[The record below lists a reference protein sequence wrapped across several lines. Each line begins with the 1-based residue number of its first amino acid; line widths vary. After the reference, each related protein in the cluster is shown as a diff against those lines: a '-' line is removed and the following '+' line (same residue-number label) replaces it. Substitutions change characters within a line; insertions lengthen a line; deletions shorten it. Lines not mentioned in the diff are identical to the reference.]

1 MTSKPSAVAN
11 VVPRASRA
19 RRHWSEDPARI
30 RLYSVAA
37 IVLALAVLGIWG
49 YRYAWSATPTI
60 SPIGLD
66 FLPFWGA
73 SHFVLQGHALD
84 AYNVDLMTQVQIA
97 EQPWADKIGGVLPWL
112 YPPVMM
118 VFLAPIALLPFTYA
132 YTLYACVGLG
142 LYYAALRRTAPWPGA
157 RLPVL
162 GFPGVLLVIIA
173 GQIAL
178 YTTALAGFSLVM
190 LRKRP
195 VWAGVFSG
203 LLFVKPHVAL
213 LFPLAFLCAREW
225 RALGA
230 CIATVIGTTVLA
242 AAVFGIDVYAT
253 FLHASEFARQS
264 IVNGTA
270 QIARVPTFFIT
281 ARMLGASVEVAAI
294 VHGVMALCAI
304 AVLIDFWRRPGVFA
318 LRAATLVCAT
328 TLISPYLYDYDLTL
342 LALVIAW
349 YVRDGI
355 ARGWLRGEREWLV
368 LLWIT
373 PALGLLGSLQIGF
386 QFLPFITLGT
396 LAMLWRR
403 RRHLAHLA
411 HATDVHLADDAK
423 TSGDDR
429 PATAR
434 APRPDTTPAFTR

>member
-1 MTSKPSAVAN
+1 MTSKSSAVTKIT
-11 VVPRASRA
+11 PDTLPT
-19 RRHWSEDPARI
+19 RRHWSDDPARI
-30 RLYSVAA
+30 RLYSGVGL
-37 IVLALAVLGIWG
+37 VLAFAVLLIWG
-49 YRYAWSATPTI
+49 YRYALSGTPTI

-73 SHFVLQGHALD
+73 SHFVLQGHPLD
-84 AYNVDLMTQVQIA
+84 AYNVDLMSKVQIA

-118 VFLAPIALLPFTYA
+118 VFLAPVALLSFTYA
-132 YTLYACVGLG
+132 YTLYALIGLG
-142 LYYAALRRTAPWPGA
+142 LYYTALRRTAPWRNA
-157 RLPVL
+157 RLPIL
-162 GFPGVLLVIIA
+162 GFPGVLLVVIA

-178 YTTALAGFSLVM
+178 YTTALAGFSLVL

-195 VWAGVFSG
+195 VWAGVLAG

-225 RALGA
+225 RALAA
-230 CIATVIGTTVLA
+230 CIVTVIGTTALA
-242 AAVFGIDVYAT
+242 AAVFGIDVYVT

-270 QIARVPTFFIT
+270 QIARVPTFFVT
-281 ARMLGASVEVAAI
+281 ARMLGASVEVSAV
-294 VHGVMALCAI
+294 VHGIVALGAL

-328 TLISPYLYDYDLTL
+328 TLISPYLYDYDLAL

-349 YVRDGI
+349 YVRDGA

-403 RRHLAHLA
+403 RRRLAHVPEADVFDTPNEAHRGDLA
-411 HATDVHLADDAK
+411 AT
-423 TSGDDR
+423 
-429 PATAR
+429 
-434 APRPDTTPAFTR
+434 PRNSVTTPAFTR